1 MLHIVIADDE
11 SLARQRLSRLIDQL
25 EHCELIGEASNG
37 REALAM
43 IDQLD
48 PDLVLLDVRMPGL
61 DGLEVARQLSELHEP
76 PAIIFCTAY
85 DEYAIEAF
93 STLALGYIVKP
104 VQFENLRTIIDK
116 AARINKVQKQ
126 TNLAARSQTS
136 TNIEASVVAGGT
148 SQTSFQDET
157 QTSSKGGDKVVR
169 KHISARTHHG
179 IELIPLDK
187 IYCFIADQKYV
198 TVYYEGGEMLIDD
211 TLKDLHCEF
220 ANFYERVHRNA
231 LVRISEIEALERIEG
246 SQFQLRL
253 KSSSYRPV
261 VSRRHIPALKK
272 LLNTL

>member
-11 SLARQRLSRLIDQL
+11 SLARQRLTRLIDEL
-25 EHCELIGEASNG
+25 DNCELIGEASNG

-61 DGLEVARQLSELHEP
+61 DGLDVARQLSELPEP

-104 VQFENLRTIIDK
+104 VQAENLRAIIEK
-116 AARINKVQKQ
+116 ATRVNKVQKQ
-126 TNLAARSQTS
+126 TSLAAQESLNAELTS
-136 TNIEASVVAGGT
+136 VDTASAA
-148 SQTSFQDET
+148 
-157 QTSSKGGDKVVR
+157 R
-169 KHISARTHHG
+169 KHITARTHQG
-179 IELIPLDK
+179 IELIALDK

-211 TLKDLHCEF
+211 TLKDLQVEF
-220 ANFYERVHRNA
+220 VDRFARVHRNA
-231 LVRISEIEALERIEG
+231 LVCIAEIDALERIEG
-246 SQFQLRL
+246 SQFQIRL
-253 KSSSYRPV
+253 KSSDYRPA
-261 VSRRHIPALKK
+261 VSRRHIPELKK